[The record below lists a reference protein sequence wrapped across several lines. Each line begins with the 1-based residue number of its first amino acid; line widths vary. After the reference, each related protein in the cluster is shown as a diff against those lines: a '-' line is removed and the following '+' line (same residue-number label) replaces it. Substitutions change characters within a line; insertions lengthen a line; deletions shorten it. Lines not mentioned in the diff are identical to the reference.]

1 MQTKEN
7 IVNRIAEEIADL
19 FQRRSSYIRNCQC
32 SRHSCSNDITNFSC
46 TTRLG
51 NVESVCGEDCEGRN
65 INFDCSDVRTPPNT
79 DIRNLSPRVKESICL
94 YSNLEPLMKQLVSEE
109 DSSSLY
115 FGGTDGVMRSYP
127 ASPRQR
133 GVENG
138 DAQLGQCRPYDP
150 RIRPW
155 FIGAST
161 RPKDIVF
168 VIDSS
173 GSMNEPVDN
182 AYSAETRW
190 DITRRAVVSMLGTLA
205 AFDYVNVVA
214 FSDSA
219 NRIDNTS
226 LLLQGRQ
233 NNLDYLVANVRTA
246 SADGQTNFDAGFRE
260 AFNILRRACTEDR
273 ERQSCSECQKVILF
287 LTDGRD
293 TSRTGGISAT
303 QMSENIEQYQQDLE
317 QTTSKR
323 AAIFTFS
330 MGESADDSIPRQ
342 IACANN
348 GSWSYIGPET
358 DVLTAMNGY
367 YHFLTNAGSG
377 DSPVWTNPYEDDGGL
392 GLITTVAKPVYSRGT
407 RDLDGIFLGV
417 VGLDVLLSNLEVPGI
432 EYSDVL
438 EEIIERSSTC
448 NLTPQTPC
456 QLQVNRNAYANRA
469 ICADNISPTNR
480 EASNRMDPTG
490 GSTCYRGTRKFYKLF
505 TDQVNWNQAR
515 QRCESD
521 RGRLVVIESEDELAF
536 VAGMSSPD
544 GSWISAR
551 RSTSNH
557 RVFEW
562 TDQAVSNSLLQTS
575 SASWGVGEPNNFN
588 GVENCVHI
596 DRRGISGNLNDESC
610 ATELTFICEYNSS
623 RRCENTVPV
632 PESGYFE
639 IPPLSACV
647 HEEESLADSGPSSTA
662 EALSSGDVMCPLG
675 EQKNSFD
682 AICCEDCRADEED
695 DDEDDENDDNLV
707 IILGTV
713 LPGAFIIILIVCAII
728 YRRWRRVEQIVV
740 FNNTK

>member
-1 MQTKEN
+1 MKRL
-7 IVNRIAEEIADL
+7 VPAEDP
-19 FQRRSSYIRNCQC
+19 SW
-32 SRHSCSNDITNFSC
+32 
-46 TTRLG
+46 
-51 NVESVCGEDCEGRN
+51 V
-65 INFDCSDVRTPPNT
+65 
-79 DIRNLSPRVKESICL
+79 
-94 YSNLEPLMKQLVSEE
+94 
-109 DSSSLY
+109 Y
-115 FGGTDGVMRSYP
+115 FGGVDGVMRIYP

-133 GVENG
+133 GVQNG
-138 DAQLGQCRPYDP
+138 DDELGQCRSYDP

-173 GSMNEPVDN
+173 SSMNDPADRNSKE
-182 AYSAETRW
+182 SRW

-205 AFDYVNVVA
+205 SFDYVNVVA
-214 FSDSA
+214 FSDSV
-219 NRIDNTS
+219 NRLDTRSS
-226 LLLQGRQ
+226 LRQGTEE
-233 NNLDYLVANVRTA
+233 NLDYLIQKVEREGAHGATDF
-246 SADGQTNFDAGFRE
+246 DGAFRE
-260 AFNILRRACTEDR
+260 AFDILSRACNDNY
-273 ERQSCSECQKVILF
+273 ERQTCSRCQKIILF

-293 TSRTGGISAT
+293 TSQGLGEPIKAIQILS
-303 QMSENIEQYQQDLE
+303 NIEQYQQDLE
-317 QTTSKR
+317 QATSKR

-330 MGESADDSIPRQ
+330 MGETADDSIPRQ

-392 GLITTVAKPVYSRGT
+392 GMITTVAKPVYSRGT

-417 VGLDVLLSNLEVPGI
+417 VGLDVLLSDLEVPGI

-438 EEIIERSSTC
+438 EEIIERSRRC
-448 NLTPQTPC
+448 DLTSQTPC

-469 ICADNISPTNR
+469 ICADNISPANR
-480 EASNRMDPTG
+480 RASNRMDPTG

-551 RSTSNH
+551 RSNSNH

-562 TDQAVSNSLLQTS
+562 TDQVVSNTLLQTS

-610 ATELTFICEYNSS
+610 TTELTFICEYNSS
-623 RRCENTVPV
+623 RRCENTVLV
-632 PESGYFE
+632 PDSGYFE
-639 IPPLSACV
+639 IPPLRSCI
-647 HEEESLADSGPSSTA
+647 HEEQSLANARPSRNA
-662 EALSSGDVMCPLG
+662 ERLSSDDVMCPLG
-675 EQKNSFD
+675 DQKDSFE
-682 AICCEDCRADEED
+682 AMCCEGCTRPKEGDG
-695 DDEDDENDDNLV
+695 DDNKLT
-707 IILGTV
+707 IILGTT
-713 LPGAFIIILIVCAII
+713 LPGAFIIVVVVCLIVYHRKRSKPIKTF
-728 YRRWRRVEQIVV
+728 Y
-740 FNNTK
+740 